1 MTHVTLWPI
10 PSGSLSHLQVGTVPP
25 QLSTFLLTLLFFRLC
40 AFLPAAITGP
50 GSGSGPFSNFV
61 PIPFALRSSPLP
73 PLHFPFPFCPLL
85 PYRPLLLPLLCSGV
99 LWWLGW
105 GWGRGVQWPW
115 HPLLL
120 CLSFRGTVHQEASVI
135 VQLRAEEEQ
144 GWRQHHPTEGAQ
156 ALANRLTAQLR
167 EPKWREEDPQ
177 RPRVSPGSQLESRRW
192 RPPLP
197 LPSFLSLGFLP
208 HLAQH
213 SQHKGI
219 WGWTGAI

>member
-1 MTHVTLWPI
+1 MHVTLWPI
-10 PSGSLSHLQVGTVPP
+10 PFESLAHLQVGTVSP

-50 GSGSGPFSNFV
+50 GSGTGPFSNFV
-61 PIPFALRSSPLP
+61 PIPLTLGSSSLP

-85 PYRPLLLPLLCSGV
+85 PNRPLLLPLLCPGV

-115 HPLLL
+115 YPLLF

-135 VQLRAEEEQ
+135 VQLQVEKVQ
-144 GWRQHHPTEGAQ
+144 GWRQHHPTEGAWLNSEPDQ
-156 ALANRLTAQLR
+156 SGRERTLKRPWVWPGSRCNLAN
-167 EPKWREEDPQ
+167 D
-177 RPRVSPGSQLESRRW
+177 G
-192 RPPLP
+192 PPP
-197 LPSFLSLGFLP
+197 LPSFPSLGVLP